1 MEDFKIRV
9 GAELDKNA
17 GKQIQ
22 DGINKIETKPI
33 EVPFK
38 IDLKNTK
45 EIEKEMNRVVSKLTN
60 GKGSLVSF
68 KIDKDSIFD
77 KDLGK
82 RIERLQGVTLNY
94 KNAVGEV
101 VSELY
106 KMRQIGT
113 EVGKDGTEE
122 AIMGWAKATS
132 NYSQNVE
139 QSNKNLMKQKELIE
153 QMNLLQIKANK
164 SNTTLNQD
172 NISGFK
178 TASTNNNIA
187 EMTHYLNLAKTEYSQ
202 LNALMEKQLPMTGLE
217 NMKNN
222 IGSMPIDIQN
232 VETSFKKLLSQPEE
246 LRVRI
251 EQLRNSY
258 KSLDAFKGSEA
269 DKVKQYNLLK
279 TEISGVTK
287 EVQSLIKVQQQEVTI
302 SERKQFYNQIGSY
315 LRENTKLP
323 KQTVA
328 ELQKLQDK
336 IKSVDKTGFNTL
348 KKEFRELTSET
359 KALGQAGKSTFDKFK
374 GDIGNFLTFVTAGG
388 AVMSVIRSLRDMVYN
403 VKELDD
409 QLLELS
415 KVSDLS
421 SDDLEK
427 VTKRAYELGDT
438 VGKTGTQV
446 LAAITS
452 FKRAGYELD
461 ESMRLAKDA
470 LKMTNVAEGIN
481 DAGIAAENL
490 IHIIKGFG
498 EDSDFSS
505 KILDSIN
512 QVSNTQAIDFDNLVD
527 GAERLSAV
535 ANQAGLSFDQMLGV
549 LTGGYEVLGNME
561 KTASGLITI
570 FSRLRSVQ
578 LDGEEQ
584 VKGISE
590 LQEVFNKATKGVVNI
605 VDETTGQL
613 RNTYDVLDELN
624 SIWDTLDKNTQEG
637 LSFEAAGTRQK
648 SVFLSI
654 MQNWN
659 NVKESV
665 ESATN
670 SMGSADIEN
679 QKYLD
684 SLSGRLSI
692 MSSKFEDLS
701 QQVIDDD
708 FLKVLV
714 SSGTNAIEVLTKI
727 IEKLGLFPTLLT
739 TISGILSARGN
750 IGIFQTDSSGITNI
764 FSELSN
770 KSKLAETAI
779 EDINDALL
787 NYNTNI
793 RTSAIELDAFNKIQS
808 TDTMTSYLQSL
819 KGGEATLQGYN
830 ASLVASEASTIG
842 LTIATTAL
850 NMAITMGLS
859 LAIQA
864 IVTAINKYIN
874 ANKEAISTAN
884 ELTEN
889 YRSSINSFK
898 SNTATLDGLKDEF
911 NELSKGVDENGKNI
925 GLTAE
930 QYKRYKEIVSQ
941 IIDISPDLI
950 KGYDS
955 EGNALVN
962 NNTLLKD
969 AIELQKQLN
978 EQKKQ
983 EYLSSGSDILKG
995 VRAEIDKV
1003 KKGLDPS
1010 PLNIA
1015 LVGGNLL
1022 KGDFNALWK
1031 IYEELGINSAK
1042 LASGDVESYKKIVEL
1057 KEILIQKAT
1066 EEFNLTEKQKQ
1077 TIRNRIDL
1085 LDVELDKID
1094 VANQKIQSYMSTW
1107 ASAEGQK
1114 DWFGKINTGF
1124 IDEFQ
1129 QQLSDISSDPTMSLE
1144 EMQVTAKNLGLSFVE
1159 MQDKIPTAKI
1169 EELKTQLKN
1178 GTISEEEFNKQLK
1191 INIGYIYLLASAYD
1205 KTNPSLAEFIRLI
1218 AEGYTDFANATE
1230 KLVDNSENVS
1240 QLFTEEQNK
1249 EIDNFQSSIS
1259 VLSETLKKLDS
1270 GSLSDS
1276 DMVDLIQQFPE
1287 LEGHTDDLSSAIED
1301 LVQNKLKSLISI
1313 LKSAGASDEFITMLT
1328 NMTNSIFR
1336 TNMSLQDWQKQL
1348 STVSSSISKLKDILE
1363 EVNSKDFKA
1372 ISEQSLSAI
1381 ISDYPELLEYI
1392 NDENALREELIKTIG
1407 EEEEKQKLAYVNI
1420 VEGERQKLIAA
1431 NNTINGMIQNSNL
1444 LVKELGEAYQVDL
1457 TNFKSIVE
1465 AKAKLEEE
1473 LIRNS
1478 AKAWQQ
1484 YYQVQVDAST
1494 GLATVTSN
1502 ATRAPANDA
1511 ELQRLNEQMNAANAS
1526 ANAYNEA
1533 ITRLNGI
1540 VNGININVSGG
1551 GKAKGGGG
1559 SSKKSFSE
1567 TIDWTKQSIE
1577 ILENAVNK
1585 FEETM
1590 DSSDPYSKQIDD
1602 ITKLMKLQSKLA
1614 DGYKNQSKEYEKI
1627 YKASIKGISKYKDE
1641 IESGKVFKVEDFKNE
1656 ATYNA
1661 VKQAQEY
1668 YNMLQDALANE
1679 AKTRNEIK
1687 SNKALKAEL
1696 KIRADFEEFD
1706 KELAEKTKSLSQI
1719 DVALS
1724 LVDEDTEAQ
1733 LLLLQTGYQ
1742 QSSAKAKMLSD
1753 EIKALNKQFKNDK
1766 NNELYIERLEDLTN
1780 QLNETA
1786 QAMKSYK
1793 DSIISYMQ
1801 ERLDAQIDAIEKAQK
1816 DELEAAKKRHEA
1828 EIKAYEDEAKAYQ
1841 KIIDAR
1847 KEALRLAREQHNYE
1861 KSIKES
1867 IESIAEIQDR
1877 IAELD
1882 KAAKTG
1888 DREAAA
1894 EKRELEKQLADENE
1908 DLAEKQY
1915 DREMDLAED
1924 ALDKAADDYEEAH
1937 NKKIEL
1943 LKQLHEQELENIN
1956 KAKEAQIQA
1965 ITELYDKQAQLII
1978 NAAQLTRDEFT
1989 SAFADINSQLSSFG
2003 ITQSSGF
2010 KQSMMDYYDSTSKL
2024 SSVTAVL
2031 NRANGTGAGTSSLNQ
2046 YVQSIGYNQLSY
2058 ANMAELA
2065 SLLGIGNY
2073 SANDIKKD
2081 SSIKKLIEKELKKLL
2096 SGSTFATGGIAK
2108 SMGEDGWGLIKKN
2121 ELILNENGSKV
2132 YTQQLVPLM
2141 KDFVR
2146 SFNLS
2151 MPSSSPVVNNK
2162 NLSPNINI
2170 PITIMGNANSKTVS
2184 ALNSASNN
2192 IVKQIMNEVKK
2203 M

>member
-1 MEDFKIRV
+1 MNDNFILKIMT
-9 GAELDKNA
+9 ALDEK
-17 GKQIQ
+17 
-22 DGINKIETKPI
+22 GIKSNYNKIKQ
-33 EVPFK
+33 
-38 IDLKNTK
+38 
-45 EIEKEMNRVVSKLTN
+45 M
-60 GKGSLVSF
+60 
-68 KIDKDSIFD
+68 FD
-77 KDLGK
+77 KDPVK
-82 RIERLQGVTLNY
+82 INTVMDISAT
-94 KNAVGEV
+94 K
-101 VSELY
+101 
-106 KMRQIGT
+106 T
-113 EVGKDGTEE
+113 EVNKFIKEYAPKFKEMFNDIGVDVDLKELETAMKSVFNNSIKE
-122 AIMGWAKATS
+122 AQKSANAISKAFDDFHKK
-132 NYSQNVE
+132 NINGYDLEIKKREE
-139 QSNKNLMKQKELIE
+139 QSKIFSN
-153 QMNLLQIKANK
+153 QIKAQMQERVAYENK
-164 SNTTLNQD
+164 IQSEIKQ
-172 NISGFK
+172 
-178 TASTNNNIA
+178 TAKEQQEA
-187 EMTHYLNLAKTEYSQ
+187 LNL
-202 LNALMEKQLPMTGLE
+202 
-217 NMKNN
+217 
-222 IGSMPIDIQN
+222 
-232 VETSFKKLLSQPEE
+232 
-246 LRVRI
+246 
-251 EQLRNSY
+251 
-258 KSLDAFKGSEA
+258 KSG
-269 DKVKQYNLLK
+269 
-279 TEISGVTK
+279 
-287 EVQSLIKVQQQEVTI
+287 KVQLYNRI
-302 SERKQFYNQIGSY
+302 SAY
-315 LRENTKLP
+315 LKENTKLSDDL
-323 KQTVA
+323 KSRLVNIQSQI
-328 ELQKLQDK
+328 E
-336 IKSVDKTGFNTL
+336 SVDKTGLNNL
-348 KKEFRELTSET
+348 KNQFREVITEAKS
-359 KALGQAGKSTFDKFK
+359 LGLAGKSVFDKFK
-374 GDIGNFLTFVTAGG
+374 SDIGNFLTFVTAGG

-421 SDDLEK
+421 SDGLEK
-427 VTKRAYELGDT
+427 VTKRAYEIGDT

-452 FKRAGYELD
+452 FKRAGYELE
-461 ESMRLAKDA
+461 ESMDMATQA

-481 DAGIAAENL
+481 DAGVAAENL

-498 EDSDFSS
+498 EDSNFSQ

-512 QVSNTQAIDFDNLVD
+512 QVSNTQAVDFDNLVD

-665 ESATN
+665 ESATD

-692 MSSKFEDLS
+692 ISSKFEDLS
-701 QQVIDDD
+701 RQVIDDD

-727 IEKLGLFPTLLT
+727 IEKLSLFPTLLT

-750 IGIFQTDSSGITNI
+750 IGIFQTDSNGITNI
-764 FSELSN
+764 FTNITKS
-770 KSKLAETAI
+770 SKLAEVSIDTVSTKIA
-779 EDINDALL
+779 
-787 NYNTNI
+787 NYNKYVKDN
-793 RTSAIELDAFNKIQS
+793 AVAQDNLNKIVANNKL
-808 TDTMTSYLQSL
+808 TAYFQSL

-830 ASLVASEASTIG
+830 ASLVASKASTIG

-950 KGYDS
+950 KGYDA

-983 EYLSSGSDILKG
+983 EYLSGGSDILKG
-995 VRAEIDKV
+995 VRAEIDEV
-1003 KKGLDPS
+1003 KKGLDSS
-1010 PLNIA
+1010 PLNTA
-1015 LVGGNLL
+1015 LVGGNQL
-1022 KGDFNALWK
+1022 KGDFEALWK

-1042 LASGDVESYKKIVEL
+1042 LASGNVESYKKIVEL
-1057 KEILIQKAT
+1057 KEVLIQKAT

-1144 EMQVTAKNLGLSFVE
+1144 EMQVAAKNLVLSFVE

-1259 VLSETLKKLDS
+1259 TLSESLKKLDS
-1270 GSLSDS
+1270 GTLSDS
-1276 DMVDLIQQFPE
+1276 DMVDLIQKFPE
-1287 LEGHTDDLSSAIED
+1287 LEGQTDNLSSAIED
-1301 LVQNKLKSLISI
+1301 LVQNKLKSLIEMLS
-1313 LKSAGASDEFITMLT
+1313 SAGASDEFITMLT
-1328 NMTNSIFR
+1328 NMTNSVFR

-1407 EEEEKQKLAYVNI
+1407 EEEEKQKLAYVNM
-1420 VEGERQKLIAA
+1420 VESERQKLIAA
-1431 NNTINGMIQNSNL
+1431 NNTINGIISGSNL
-1444 LVKELGEAYQVDL
+1444 LVKELGEAYKVDL

-1511 ELQRLNEQMNAANAS
+1511 ELQRLNEQMNAANAA

-1540 VNGININVSGG
+1540 VNGININVSGGGKAKGGG

-1724 LVDEDTEAQ
+1724 LVDKGSEEQ
-1733 LLLLQTGYQ
+1733 LLLFQTGFQ
-1742 QSSAKAKMLSD
+1742 QASVKAKMLSD
-1753 EIKALNKQFKNDK
+1753 EIKALNKKFKNDK
-1766 NNELYIERLEDLTN
+1766 ENELYIERLEDLTN

-1786 QAMKSYK
+1786 SAMKSFK
-1793 DSIISYMQ
+1793 DSIISYMRS
-1801 ERLDAQIDAIEKAQK
+1801 RLDDQIDAIKQAQK
-1816 DELEAAKKRHEA
+1816 DEIDALEKRHDA
-1828 EIKAYEDEAKAYQ
+1828 LIKMYKDEAKAYK

-1847 KEALRLAREQHNYE
+1847 KEALRLAKQQHDYE
-1861 KSIKES
+1861 KSIQES
-1867 IESIAEIQDR
+1867 TEAIADIQDR
-1877 IAELD
+1877 IAELT
-1882 KAAKTG
+1882 KAADSG
-1888 DREAAA
+1888 DREAMA
-1894 EKRELEKQLADENE
+1894 EKRRLEEELAKENE
-1908 DLAEKQY
+1908 DLSEKQY
-1915 DREMDLAED
+1915 DHEMDLAEN
-1924 ALDKAADDYEEAH
+1924 ALDKALDDFEDA
-1937 NKKIEL
+1937 NDRKIQMAKDL
-1943 LKQLHEQELENIN
+1943 HQQQLDNIN
-1956 KAKEAQIQA
+1956 KQKEAQIKA
-1965 ITELYDKQAQLII
+1965 IEELYERQQQLII
-1978 NAAQLTRDEFT
+1978 NAASLTREEFA
-1989 SAFADINSQLSSFG
+1989 SAFADINTQLSSFG
-2003 ITQSSGF
+2003 ITPSKDF
-2010 KQSMMDYYDSTSKL
+2010 KDSMMDYYDSTSKL
-2024 SSVTAVL
+2024 SSVISIL
-2031 NRANGTGAGTSSLNQ
+2031 NKANGTGAGTSSLNQ
-2046 YVQSIGYNQLSY
+2046 YVQSIGYHQLSY

-2065 SLLGIGNY
+2065 SILGIGNY

-2096 SGSTFATGGIAK
+2096 SGSTFATGGLANVV
-2108 SMGEDGWGLIKKN
+2108 SSLNEDGLALVKN
-2121 ELILNENGSKV
+2121 GELILNQTDSK
-2132 YTQQLVPLM
+2132 TFQNFIPLM
-2141 KDFVR
+2141 KDFVQTFKPTIPNT
-2146 SFNLS
+2146 SNII
-2151 MPSSSPVVNNK
+2151 NNK
-2162 NLSPNINI
+2162 NLSPVINI
-2170 PITIMGNANSKTVS
+2170 TIPIAGNATPSTVS
-2184 ALNSASNN
+2184 ALNNAGNN
-2192 IVKQIMNEVKK
+2192 IVKQIMSEVRK